1 MRIKKWGRP
10 KTAKGK
16 RALCAEEE
24 EREEAGYKRTDAR
37 QRRSATIARAFH
49 ARLAPHARR
58 GFARGFTV
66 AQAGEGCKG

>member
-1 MRIKKWGRP
+1 MRIKKWERP

-16 RALCAEEE
+16 RALCAEE
-24 EREEAGYKRTDAR
+24 EEAGYKRTDAR

-58 GFARGFTV
+58 GFARGSTV